1 MALTVSLVVLLG
13 IILLLLLRSR
23 ALGWGSA
30 TVATMF
36 GFSLASTG
44 AADPINT
51 LTTTLIAALPNL

>member
-13 IILLLLLRSR
+13 VVLLLLLRSR
-23 ALGWGSA
+23 SLGWGSA
-30 TVATMF
+30 TVAAGF

-51 LTTTLIAALPNL
+51 LATALIAAIPNL

>member
-13 IILLLLLRSR
+13 IVLLLLLRSR
-23 ALGWGSA
+23 SLGWGSA
-30 TVATMF
+30 AVAAGF

-51 LTTTLIAALPNL
+51 LATALIAALPNL